1 MSEPKKED
9 RHEEWRIT
17 IDRSKR
23 EHTYWLRRYLGDE
36 IRESY
41 GFMSAARAQASMAA
55 VLAGFEVPRV
65 RPLDLLLPFPPRKCE
80 CACRPE
86 SDGS

>member
-9 RHEEWRIT
+9 LHEEWRII
-17 IDRSKR
+17 IDRSKK
-23 EHTYWLRRYLGDE
+23 EPYTLRRYLGDQ

-41 GFMSAARAQASMAA
+41 CSMSAARAQASMAA

-80 CACRPE
+80 CTCRPN